1 MVVTPPFLTYTLVVS
16 SREIARIALLMAAL
30 RDLESR
36 GSGSGKYLRYLSS
49 LMKPA
54 TPFRFFPFRSCW
66 RLFLALWVDQL
77 LRWLSSLAR
86 FYRSNVETILSY
98 SIIIVIT
105 NFTSRKRETGWS
117 SRMQIVHQGSFR
129 LDLRLHHSLSV
140 VTSFPSLDS

>member
-54 TPFRFFPFRSCW
+54 TPFRFFPF
-66 RLFLALWVDQL
+66 DQL